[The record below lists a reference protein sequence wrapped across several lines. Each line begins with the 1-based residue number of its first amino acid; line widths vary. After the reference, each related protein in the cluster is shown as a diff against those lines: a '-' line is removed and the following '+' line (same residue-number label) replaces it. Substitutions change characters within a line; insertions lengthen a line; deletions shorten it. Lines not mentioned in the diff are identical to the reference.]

1 MTRIPKRC
9 DARVRREW
17 AVCLLLWAV
26 AAGCQY
32 QQPPS
37 KYPLAPVRGRVTV
50 NGVPQAGIQVYFESL
65 SSRPSNGLTDA
76 DGRYELQ
83 FDELYGG
90 AMLGTHVV
98 RLTRNLR
105 PALDPKPELPERY
118 NKESEF
124 KVRVEPGENVFNF
137 ELTEDPTPEQPAA
150 SIAY

>member
-1 MTRIPKRC
+1 MTLIQNHCRGGSHLSI
-9 DARVRREW
+9 AG
-17 AVCLLLWAV
+17 CLLLWTVAV
-26 AAGCQY
+26 GCLY

-37 KYPLAPVRGRVTV
+37 KYPLAPVVGRVTV